1 MFMSIDTNG
10 DGSITIE
17 EYEAS
22 LATQGIKSK

>member
-1 MFMSIDTNG
+1 MFIDMDANG

-22 LATQGIKSK
+22 ISTTGIKS